1 MNEADDPRGTAA
13 PIALDLERARTA
25 IRELPT
31 LQRAFVHLHR
41 YERLALRDIA
51 QVLSLSPA
59 KTRKLAFKVYRQLG
73 KVGGGSGDGSV
84 AGGPGVCPAG
94 QPFLARA
101 AGLVSLAPDDP
112 EVVAARAHAAGCTAC
127 ASGMAT
133 AAHTLA
139 LIDAAFPV
147 EELEHGG
154 LDRVR
159 DAIVAEMGQSPPNRN
174 PS

>member
-13 PIALDLERARTA
+13 PIARDLERARTA
-25 IRELPT
+25 IRALPT

-41 YERLALRDIA
+41 HERLTLRDIA

-59 KTRKLAFKVYRQLG
+59 KTRTLAFKVYRELG
-73 KVGGGSGDGSV
+73 KAYAGSG

-101 AGLVSLAPDDP
+101 DGLVSLAADDP
-112 EVVAARAHAAGCTAC
+112 ALVAARAHAAGCTAC

-133 AAHTLA
+133 AAETLA

-147 EELEHGG
+147 EEVEPGG

-159 DAIVAEMGQSPPNRN
+159 NAIVAQMGQSPPNRN